1 MDTKLTLE
9 DHLNTIYKTLH
20 RHAQCILQ
28 LQGKK
33 ILDPAL
39 LEKHGKENI
48 VKIEFE
54 GHLKQGG
61 NDENL

>member
-9 DHLNTIYKTLH
+9 DHLSTIYKALH
-20 RHAQCILQ
+20 IHAQCILQ

-33 ILDPAL
+33 TFDPAL
-39 LEKHGKENI
+39 LEKYGEENI

-54 GHLKQGG
+54 GHLNKG
-61 NDENL
+61 EK